1 MFIFA
6 IIIILI
12 NAGLTEGQTC
22 DLLCTIKATTALKDQ
37 TVPSKICSI
46 YTEFEN
52 CVYNLTC
59 MSSTEKAVSTETLKQ
74 FIVTRY
80 RTTCESSIKACATPT
95 LDQCFLQFQTS
106 YTKNE
111 NDAALLCS
119 AYESLSQ
126 CVNSSNCGDSTDR
139 KQSTLSSAKTIIQ
152 FANCEGTT
160 TVSTTATTTTTIK
173 TTTTTRETTTAKL
186 VACATPTLDQCFQ
199 QFQTLYTENTN
210 DAALVCNAY
219 ESLSQCVN
227 SSNCGDSTDRKQS
240 TLSSAKTIIQF
251 ANCEGTTTVS
261 TTATT
266 TTTIKT
272 TTTTRETTTAKL
284 AAATTSAPSTNTPSS
299 CIKDSFDQCLTT
311 YAASF
316 SAHGFDEV
324 VSCRDLNDLT
334 SCFSK
339 VGCGTDPKTSFIVS
353 QSKQQLQNGGIICS
367 TPTTTFLPQTT
378 PRTTTST
385 VKEYTA
391 VTTAA
396 PVTKECKDGLDSCYL
411 TFFMT
416 SVTRSN
422 ERDLLC
428 GDLRTLS
435 ECVSAINCPASERQK
450 KISEGESRLSARS
463 INCSVP
469 STCNKDLL
477 NQCMTTFV
485 ISRTTNGL
493 DTSIACGYFNDL
505 TICLSKTL
513 CSTVDTSPYI
523 NQAKKQ
529 LEAGLIDC
537 SVATTT
543 VTTRPTITV
552 PASTAAITTVAITK
566 ACKDGLDSCYLNFF
580 MTTVTRTNE
589 RDLLC
594 GDLHTLS
601 ECVSAINCPVSER
614 QKKIKEG
621 ESRLSARSINC
632 SAPSTCNKDLLNQ
645 CMTTFVISR
654 TTNGLD
660 KTIACRDFN
669 DLNVC
674 LSKTLCT
681 TVDTSPYINQ
691 AKKQLEAGLIDCSV
705 TSTTTVTSTSTT
717 PASTT
722 STTAVPVTK
731 ECKDGLDSCYL
742 TFFMTSTTRANE
754 RDLLCGDLR
763 TLSECVSAINC
774 PVSEK
779 QKKISE
785 GENRLLTRN
794 INCSAPSSCNKDLLS
809 QCMIIFVTS
818 RTTNGMATSI
828 ACRDFDDLTN
838 CLAKTS
844 CSTVDT
850 SPYVNQAKKQLEAG
864 LIDCTTTVNCV
875 PNLDLISQC
884 LQSYEKNVQKHGDE
898 TKYICTDLSVFL
910 RCINN
915 ISCLGAD
922 YKYTLTSFIIEQK
935 VTEDVKCS
943 LSTFAPPI
951 STTAKEIKSTT
962 LLPKSDVI
970 TTVAVTQS
978 SLVECQTGQVRCAN
992 TYNAVMSSTGLTKE
1006 RACSEIKKFYSCVF
1020 AIQACNFSEADKKR
1034 YLTTGQA
1041 ELDKKSF
1048 PCNII
1053 SMTSSYNDED
1063 GVNSGSKQRE
1073 TLRSAFMSLSLL
1085 ILLFVRY

>member
-594 GDLHTLS
+594 GDL
-601 ECVSAINCPVSER
+601 
-614 QKKIKEG
+614 
-621 ESRLSARSINC
+621 
-632 SAPSTCNKDLLNQ
+632 
-645 CMTTFVISR
+645 
-654 TTNGLD
+654 
-660 KTIACRDFN
+660 
-669 DLNVC
+669 
-674 LSKTLCT
+674 
-681 TVDTSPYINQ
+681 
-691 AKKQLEAGLIDCSV
+691 
-705 TSTTTVTSTSTT
+705 
-717 PASTT
+717 
-722 STTAVPVTK
+722 
-731 ECKDGLDSCYL
+731 
-742 TFFMTSTTRANE
+742 
-754 RDLLCGDLR
+754 R

-864 LIDCTTTVNCV
+864 LIDCSITAKPTSTVATTTVNCV

>member
-6 IIIILI
+6 IAIILI

-22 DLLCTIKATTALKDQ
+22 DFLCTIKATTALKDQ
-37 TVPSKICSI
+37 TEPSKICSI

-59 MSSTEKAVSTETLKQ
+59 MSSTDKAASTENLRQ
-74 FIVTRY
+74 YIIRMLH
-80 RTTCESSIKACATPT
+80 TTCELSIKACATPT
-95 LDQCFLQFQTS
+95 LDQCFQQFQTL
-106 YTKNE
+106 YTQNT
-111 NDAALLCS
+111 NNATLVCS
-119 AYESLSQ
+119 GYESLSQ

-139 KQSTLSSAKTIIQ
+139 KRSTLSSAKTIIQ

-160 TVSTTATTTTTIK
+160 TVSTTATTTTTTK
-173 TTTTTRETTTAKL
+173 TT
-186 VACATPTLDQCFQ
+186 P
-199 QFQTLYTENTN
+199 
-210 DAALVCNAY
+210 
-219 ESLSQCVN
+219 
-227 SSNCGDSTDRKQS
+227 
-240 TLSSAKTIIQF
+240 
-251 ANCEGTTTVS
+251 
-261 TTATT
+261 
-266 TTTIKT
+266 
-272 TTTTRETTTAKL
+272 TTRETTTAKL
-284 AAATTSAPSTNTPSS
+284 AAATTSAPSTNTPLS
-299 CIKDSFDQCLTT
+299 CIKGSFDQCLTT

-353 QSKQQLQNGGIICS
+353 QSKQQLQNGGILCS

-378 PRTTTST
+378 PQTTSST
-385 VKEYTA
+385 DKENTA

-396 PVTKECKDGLDSCYL
+396 PVTKECKDGLDFCYL

-422 ERDLLC
+422 ERNLLC

-435 ECVSAINCPASERQK
+435 ECVSAIDCPVSERQK
-450 KISEGESRLSARS
+450 KINEGESRLSARS
-463 INCSVP
+463 INCSAP

-523 NQAKKQ
+523 SQAKKQ

-543 VTTRPTITV
+543 VTTRPTSTLA
-552 PASTAAITTVAITK
+552 ASTAAITTVSITK

-580 MTTVTRTNE
+580 MTTVTRSNE

-594 GDLHTLS
+594 GDLRTLS
-601 ECVSAINCPVSER
+601 ECVSAIDCPVSER
-614 QKKIKEG
+614 QKKINEG
-621 ESRLSARSINC
+621 ESRLSARNINC
-632 SAPSTCNKDLLNQ
+632 SAPSSCNKDLLNQ

-669 DLNVC
+669 DLTVC

-681 TVDTSPYINQ
+681 TVDSSPYINQ

-705 TSTTTVTSTSTT
+705 TYTTTVTSTSTT

-722 STTAVPVTK
+722 SATAVPVTK

-754 RDLLCGDLR
+754 RDLLCGDLL

-779 QKKISE
+779 QKKINE
-785 GENRLLTRN
+785 GESRLLTRN

-818 RTTNGMATSI
+818 RTTNGMDTSI
-828 ACRDFDDLTN
+828 ACRDFDDLTY

-884 LQSYEKNVQKHGDE
+884 LQSYEKNLQKHGDE
-898 TKYICTDLSVFL
+898 TKYICTDLSAFL

-992 TYNAVMSSTGLTKE
+992 TYNTVMSSTGLTKE
-1006 RACSEIKKFYSCVF
+1006 RACSEIKTFYSCVF

-1034 YLTTGQA
+1034 YLTSGQA
-1041 ELDKKSF
+1041 ELDKKSL

-1053 SMTSSYNDED
+1053 SMTSSYKDED
-1063 GVNSGSKQRE
+1063 GVNSGSNQRE
-1073 TLRSAFMSLSLL
+1073 TFRSAFISLCLL
-1085 ILLFVRY
+1085 IVFFVPY